1 MKNNIFFLFIVA
13 IVGIAGICSADS
25 VSIEE
30 VEGINYLSFISDDN
44 IGISG
49 YNLQLNY
56 SSDINILNLE
66 PVSPYVGAVNIQN
79 EKGFSK
85 IAAFTT
91 EIKGGPSKLAQISY
105 SGSGDIDVLVVELY
119 DENVEPVE
127 ITNKVIEPEE
137 TPLATP
143 TYTVYSPSEGYVSP
157 GEKGQVSDV
166 PVVVEYKSIS
176 SEIPA
181 VTPETPAVPE
191 TTSGE
196 MENQSGGDKLIK
208 SIDSGSGIQE
218 TEDVVEVDL
227 NSEDKSTEYVEESNY
242 NKAPMGHYMAIIGI
256 FICVCTFHYR
266 RKGKDI

>member
-13 IVGIAGICSADS
+13 IVGIAGICSANT

-66 PVSPYVGAVNIQN
+66 PMSPYVGAVNIQN

-91 EIKGGPSKLAQISY
+91 EIEGGPSRLAQILY

-137 TPLATP
+137 TPVETP
-143 TYTVYSPSEGYVSP
+143 KYPVYSPSTGYVSP
-157 GEKGQVSDV
+157 GEKGHVSYV
-166 PVVVEYKSIS
+166 PVVDSYSSFS
-176 SEIPA
+176 SEIPTEIFEKSA
-181 VTPETPAVPE
+181 APEGTSVT
-191 TTSGE
+191 
-196 MENQSGGDKLIK
+196 MENQSGDELTG
-208 SIDSGSGIQE
+208 SVDSGSKIQE
-218 TEDVVEVDL
+218 KEEVVDGDL
-227 NSEDKSTEYVEESNY
+227 NSEDKLTEYVEESNY

-256 FICVCTFHYR
+256 FICICAFHYR